1 MSEALAYSFEPV
13 AQADARILILG
24 SMPGR
29 DSLRAAQYYAHP
41 RNTFWRIMADILHFD
56 AGVPYQNRTA
66 ALSAARIALWDVLHS
81 CRRPGSL
88 DSSIEA
94 NTVVVNDFQ
103 SFFLRYAGIN
113 AVIFN
118 GSKAEHYYVR
128 RVLPHLDAN
137 PPLYFRAP
145 STSPAHASLSYA
157 RKLEIWRGLLGK
169 GLGSA

>member
-41 RNTFWRIMADILHFD
+41 RNAFWRIMADILHFD

-118 GSKAEHYYVR
+118 GSKAVSISR
-128 RVLPHLDAN
+128 ARAGRVS
-137 PPLYFRAP
+137 P
-145 STSPAHASLSYA
+145 S
-157 RKLEIWRGLLGK
+157 
-169 GLGSA
+169 